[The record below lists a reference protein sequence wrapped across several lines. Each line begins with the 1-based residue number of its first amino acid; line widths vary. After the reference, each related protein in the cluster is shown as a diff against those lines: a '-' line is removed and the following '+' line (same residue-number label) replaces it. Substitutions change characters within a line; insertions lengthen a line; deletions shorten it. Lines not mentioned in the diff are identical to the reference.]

1 MVENVVVGKPRPNGK
16 PDFKYEGSILVTRT
30 LKTLITLSNNL
41 HLKAQFSQGWERAA
55 NPVLARSS
63 QYAPQSWQ
71 QIMPS
76 EHFLTLRYF
85 NSHFPC
91 KASVLGTCSRVKKCC
106 LAEPTLH
113 LPGRALG
120 WLRCGVG
127 ECKFLSTK
135 AWGTS
140 LTALTGLV
148 TSSFAELQYRHGQI
162 ASGC

>member
-1 MVENVVVGKPRPNGK
+1 MQESDIQAKW
-16 PDFKYEGSILVTRT
+16 
-30 LKTLITLSNNL
+30 LKTWQLENPGPTAHHTPNMKETSSLQGPWTKDPQLLETLIILSNNL
-41 HLKAQFSQGWERAA
+41 RLKAQFSQGWEKAA

-76 EHFLTLRYF
+76 EHYLTLRYF

-91 KASVLGTCSRVKKCC
+91 QASVLGTCSRVKKCC

-127 ECKFLSTK
+127 ECKFFPRKLG
-135 AWGTS
+135 AQ
-140 LTALTGLV
+140 A
-148 TSSFAELQYRHGQI
+148 
-162 ASGC
+162 